1 LARRATKKV
10 LSHNNLSLA
19 KLSKMSMALGLR
31 CGAAAHSPRAKWPRT
46 QLLPADAVMVAI
58 AAMLVMM
65 MAVDA
70 DSEAHW
76 ADVRADNG
84 GVGAGAEQGHGEDG
98 GD

>member
-1 LARRATKKV
+1 
-10 LSHNNLSLA
+10 
-19 KLSKMSMALGLR
+19 MSMALGLR

-76 ADVRADNG
+76 ADVPADNG